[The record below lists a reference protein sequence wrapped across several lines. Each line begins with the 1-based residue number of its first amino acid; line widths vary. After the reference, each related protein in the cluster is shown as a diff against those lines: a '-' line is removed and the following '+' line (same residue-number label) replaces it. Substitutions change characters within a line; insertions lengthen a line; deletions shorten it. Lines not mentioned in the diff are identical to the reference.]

1 MKLLIIG
8 AGGHGRCCLDI
19 ALDIGCF
26 EDIAFLDD
34 SDIQRVH
41 HFPVLGKTDELS
53 KFTFSYP
60 NVLIAIGNN
69 TLRNKLF
76 HSAKQRGFHIC
87 SLISPRSFISSS
99 ASLGEGCV
107 IFPNVVIE
115 SGAKIGNNCI
125 IAANSTINHDACI
138 EDDVLIYSNTVIRPN
153 TVIGHQTRIGSSCV
167 ISFGSII
174 DAYSDIPDG
183 SIINS
188 QEEVK

>member
-1 MKLLIIG
+1 MNLLIVG

-19 ALDIGCF
+19 ALDKDAF
-26 EDIAFLDD
+26 DDVAFLDD
-34 SDIQRVH
+34 SNIKDIH
-41 HFPVLGKTDELS
+41 GYPVIGKTSDLEKYATQYS
-53 KFTFSYP
+53 DVF
-60 NVLIAIGNN
+60 IANGNN
-69 TLRNKLF
+69 TSRSDIFQKA
-76 HSAKQRGFHIC
+76 SQQGYHIC

-167 ISFGSII
+167 ISIGSII
-174 DAYSDIPDG
+174 EAYSDIPDG
-183 SIINS
+183 SIINR
-188 QEEVK
+188 KR